1 MALYSRQIEHFIN
14 KSSEELTETLSKAS
28 SDVLRDFLIGLKETI
43 IKYPKSPSLLKL
55 QQAFLDELMNR
66 ERELTNIHVPEVEE
80 QEIPNVYHETL
91 KGKELMAMEF
101 PQEEW
106 LIDKIVPQA
115 GITMFVGEAAAGKS
129 FIALDAIRALTGD
142 SKFLDNFEVK
152 TQCKVL
158 IIDKENGL
166 RRIQKRMKGM
176 QFGDSEDIF
185 LLKYPE
191 HFNLKDQNFMRSVT
205 SLIESNQIKF
215 VVLDSFVDV
224 LIGSENDAGD
234 TNEVFNLLR
243 SISSQVNWFILHH
256 DSKPLPKTQR
266 TAGQKT
272 RGSSNII
279 AQVDNQ
285 FYIEKTKNPL
295 ILNIEQGKSRDNE
308 PVKKFSIEF
317 INENEQMTGFR
328 YLGEF
333 KGEIKLIEEVSE
345 LIYEYLKQ
353 NAYTSTNDIYQIA
366 ENKGYTQRTTR
377 DAIAS
382 LKKQAIIDG
391 IKKPGSGNTLF
402 YYLSAE
408 NGESS
413 DVDNNQSNDV

>member
-158 IIDKENGL
+158 IIDKENG
-166 RRIQKRMKGM
+166 R
-176 QFGDSEDIF
+176 
-185 LLKYPE
+185 
-191 HFNLKDQNFMRSVT
+191 N
-205 SLIESNQIKF
+205 
-215 VVLDSFVDV
+215 
-224 LIGSENDAGD
+224 
-234 TNEVFNLLR
+234 
-243 SISSQVNWFILHH
+243 
-256 DSKPLPKTQR
+256 
-266 TAGQKT
+266 
-272 RGSSNII
+272 
-279 AQVDNQ
+279 
-285 FYIEKTKNPL
+285 
-295 ILNIEQGKSRDNE
+295 
-308 PVKKFSIEF
+308 
-317 INENEQMTGFR
+317 
-328 YLGEF
+328 
-333 KGEIKLIEEVSE
+333 
-345 LIYEYLKQ
+345 
-353 NAYTSTNDIYQIA
+353 
-366 ENKGYTQRTTR
+366 
-377 DAIAS
+377 
-382 LKKQAIIDG
+382 
-391 IKKPGSGNTLF
+391 
-402 YYLSAE
+402 
-408 NGESS
+408 
-413 DVDNNQSNDV
+413 